1 AKPLYLRKINF
12 IIVLLEQWSFDMAQR
27 TTRSRTAAM
36 LRQTRSGQPLES
48 FQTLSQVERDN
59 RKRRKAKSTISQPA
73 KSETKGRGRTV
84 GKTLRTGKEKK
95 QSKEESDVAQRSS
108 EENNDDE
115 TYSPPPRHI
124 LHRSNALPVLSAFD
138 NDYEPDTASRPPT
151 ARPATHKPPKEVP
164 QVILYKRHPSLRL
177 PKPPAKRQSELS
189 SPISPR
195 VQHKAEPPGSPSVEA
210 YSQEMCKVVAF
221 HQQLDTE
228 YFSNAA
234 RVDFKQAGVILDSL
248 SYSLFSLASVEQE
261 GVAYV
266 PSDQRQTAARL
277 YAWKSVRSLY
287 NKLRST
293 AHSEWTELILTG
305 NGNNTAF
312 TDSDDFRA
320 LVMEKDEFMYELN
333 HNTAHTQWEELA
345 ALPATLHFS
354 PRSSPIP
361 FQETGPRTQEEESD
375 DDDASLSRYPHWQEG
390 EQVDDT
396 FSPAV
401 APLVDYSSEAGT
413 VPLEEEE
420 EEEEEEE
427 NTGLTKDDLQFT
439 AEFEEDKEV
448 EEVEVCSDDEHR
460 MDGDEDNHNTDQADD
475 DIAGSAPG
483 RLSKEFKARLNEIQE
498 RYRESVVA
506 AAREAGKDVQVCWQ
520 YLEEGARQPRSINRW
535 NAFKAWWASNG
546 NVERAPDE
554 SLSTWNKFLKSKY
567 LEVLRSRLSD
577 DDLNDPEARSKAM
590 KPEVDWYRN
599 YINSYYVAAKD
610 TGRVRTSVKQIMR
623 PLVNLAKKI
632 NDTTGYHILSFVITT
647 ATDSFGRSLSAFVA
661 GDEVARLAKEAFESK
676 IVDQIRDLE
685 AYVRLTEIDNRN
697 VSAEKESIVITEVCL
712 GEDLPSDTKLD
723 FNNFLSKAWM
733 FKVRVIDWSSL
744 KFPKHNIQTVGNFS
758 TNDVRGLVI
767 PRKLELE
774 RENHILTKGMDDS
787 NLTPTCDGVPFK
799 LECWSDD
806 EQVLAEEDMGNVA
819 LVVGT
824 NNETL
829 VSVSDV
835 QSWQAVVG
843 GLVAKR
849 KGQRANSAQGK
860 LSLYA
865 SDSEEETAVRNKLLK
880 KALARHPPPP
890 PPHAHHQPPPSL
902 HIEALAQQPLL
913 PPPNPQT
920 QALPQH
926 LPLPLQHSH
935 PTSLARRVPPP
946 SLQIQPPP
954 HSHPDPPPHPS
965 RPRPRP
971 LSRPVSQ
978 LPPESGLKRKRDAG
992 IAVDDNVADSL
1003 AAMKKRITSYSKVI
1017 LDWDPDSGMPL
1028 DLRAEHPRIGSD
1040 LLHFTFLQFGLEPYN
1055 AFNTIDNSV
1064 KNLTGTVLTGIG
1076 IGLTQNWTSPDSD
1089 HESLHRFTTGNTM
1102 SQNCGWTD
1110 TSSPIQLPHINSF
1123 DTNTPI
1129 SNSRNLEVQH
1139 TPRSSLGEESFANE
1153 HVISAS
1159 TRQFNSSNSNVF
1171 AKISADNKV
1180 DCYFANWPFGLV

>member
-1 AKPLYLRKINF
+1 
-12 IIVLLEQWSFDMAQR
+12 MAQR

-48 FQTLSQVERDN
+48 FTTLSQVERDN

-95 QSKEESDVAQRSS
+95 QSKEESDVAQSS
-108 EENNDDE
+108 SDENNDDE

-164 QVILYKRHPSLRL
+164 Q
-177 PKPPAKRQSELS
+177 
-189 SPISPR
+189 
-195 VQHKAEPPGSPSVEA
+195 
-210 YSQEMCKVVAF
+210 EMCKVVAF

-248 SYSLFSLASVEQE
+248 SYSPFSLASVEQE

-293 AHSEWTELILTG
+293 AHLEWTELILTG

-390 EQVDDT
+390 KQVDDT

-420 EEEEEEE
+420 EEEEEE
-427 NTGLTKDDLQFT
+427 NTGLTKDDPLQFT

-483 RLSKEFKARLNEIQE
+483 RLSKEFQARLNEIQE

-520 YLEEGARQPRSINRW
+520 YLEEGTRQPRSINRW

-577 DDLNDPEARSKAM
+577 DDLNDPEARSRAM

-599 YINSYYVAAKD
+599 YIDSYYVAAKD

-647 ATDSFGRSLSAFVA
+647 ATDSFGRSLGAFVA
-661 GDEVARLAKEAFESK
+661 GDDVARLAKEAFESK

-697 VSAEKESIVITEVCL
+697 VSAELSTLVGNFSRNVVNGRREEKKDWEKRLLRLIFEYDLKVCL

-774 RENHILTKGMDDS
+774 REYHILTKGMDDS

-799 LECWSDD
+799 LERWSDD

-843 GLVAKR
+843 GLAAKR

-865 SDSEEETAVRNKLLK
+865 SDSEEETA
-880 KALARHPPPP
+880 
-890 PPHAHHQPPPSL
+890 
-902 HIEALAQQPLL
+902 
-913 PPPNPQT
+913 
-920 QALPQH
+920 H

-965 RPRPRP
+965 RPHPRP
-971 LSRPVSQ
+971 LSRPISQ

-992 IAVDDNVADSL
+992 IAVDDNVADGL
-1003 AAMKKRITSYSKVI
+1003 AAMKKRFTSY
-1017 LDWDPDSGMPL
+1017 
-1028 DLRAEHPRIGSD
+1028 R
-1040 LLHFTFLQFGLEPYN
+1040 
-1055 AFNTIDNSV
+1055 
-1064 KNLTGTVLTGIG
+1064 
-1076 IGLTQNWTSPDSD
+1076 
-1089 HESLHRFTTGNTM
+1089 
-1102 SQNCGWTD
+1102 
-1110 TSSPIQLPHINSF
+1110 
-1123 DTNTPI
+1123 
-1129 SNSRNLEVQH
+1129 
-1139 TPRSSLGEESFANE
+1139 
-1153 HVISAS
+1153 
-1159 TRQFNSSNSNVF
+1159 
-1171 AKISADNKV
+1171 
-1180 DCYFANWPFGLV
+1180 